1 MKVKLSHSNQICK
14 GELNITGSKSET
26 NRLLFLQAVLSEFE
40 IENISNSDDSKAMQ
54 AALTSNEK
62 LIDIHHAGTAMR
74 FLTAYFSNQEG
85 REVVLTGSHRMQE
98 RPIKILVE
106 ALQTLGA
113 SISYEK
119 T

>member
-62 LIDIHHAGTAMR
+62 LIDIHHA
-74 FLTAYFSNQEG
+74 
-85 REVVLTGSHRMQE
+85 
-98 RPIKILVE
+98 
-106 ALQTLGA
+106 
-113 SISYEK
+113 
-119 T
+119 